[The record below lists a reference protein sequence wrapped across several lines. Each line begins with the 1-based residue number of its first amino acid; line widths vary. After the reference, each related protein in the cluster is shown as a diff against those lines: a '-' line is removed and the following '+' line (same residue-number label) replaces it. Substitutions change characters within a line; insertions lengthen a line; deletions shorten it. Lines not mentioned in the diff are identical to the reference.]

1 MNKTDGEKNESPE
14 LKHEYDGIHECNYPA
29 PQWWQILFYAC
40 IVWGVGYIF
49 YYSLFEG
56 ETLKHRLDRQLVE
69 LERIRLNTVATG
81 PSNEDL
87 IALAR
92 NPEILKSGK
101 GTFLGKCS
109 SCHGEHGQGIIG
121 PNLTDHFWL
130 HGKGKPSDIFHT
142 VDKGVADKGMPPWGP
157 ILSSTDLKA
166 VVAYVT
172 TLQDTHPENPK
183 TPQGTEV
190 KP

>member
-1 MNKTDGEKNESPE
+1 MNENESEKRDPNE

-49 YYSLFEG
+49 YFNSFDGESLR
-56 ETLKHRLDRQLVE
+56 HRLDAQLVDI
-69 LERIRLNTVATG
+69 ERIRLSTVSEG
-81 PSNEDL
+81 PSNDDL
-87 IALAR
+87 LKLAA
-92 NPEILKSGK
+92 NPESMKTAK
-101 GTFLGKCS
+101 ETFLGKCA
-109 SCHGEHGQGIIG
+109 SCHGDHGQGIIG
-121 PNLTDHFWL
+121 PNLTDHFWI
-130 HGKGKPSDIFHT
+130 HGGKPTEIYRT
-142 VDKGVADKGMPPWGP
+142 IDKGVSDKGMPPWGA
-157 ILSSTDLKA
+157 ILAPADLKS

-183 TPQGTEV
+183 APQGTEV